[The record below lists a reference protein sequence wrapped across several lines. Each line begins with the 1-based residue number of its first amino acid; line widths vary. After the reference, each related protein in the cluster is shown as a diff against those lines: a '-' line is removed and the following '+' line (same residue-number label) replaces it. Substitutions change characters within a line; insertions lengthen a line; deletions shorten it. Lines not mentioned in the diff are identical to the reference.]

1 MKDKHFF
8 DTNIFIYSLLEAE
21 NERDKAKNEIALSL
35 VEQEDIEI
43 IISNQVLNEVSNIL
57 LKKSDFTK
65 NQIVE
70 TLQWMLDTLTLVN
83 FTPNITLNAVD
94 IVERYQFSFYD
105 SLIISSALAADCDY
119 LITEDLQDNQIITYS
134 TRQLKVI
141 NPFTIGHSKCDH

>member
-35 VEQEDIEI
+35 IEQEDIEI

-83 FTPNITLNAVD
+83 FSPNITLNAVD

-105 SLIISSALAADCDY
+105 SLIISSAIAANCDY

-141 NPFTIGHSKCDH
+141 NPFTIGHSKRDN

>member
-21 NERDKAKNEIALSL
+21 NERDKAKNETALSL
-35 VEQEDIEI
+35 LEQEDIEI

-70 TLQWMLDTLTLVN
+70 TLQWMLDTLTLVKSS
-83 FTPNITLNAVD
+83 PNITLNAVD

-105 SLIISSALAADCDY
+105 SLIISSAIAANCDY

-141 NPFTIGHSKCDH
+141 NPFTIGHSKCDN

>member
-21 NERDKAKNEIALSL
+21 NERDKAKNETALSL
-35 VEQEDIEI
+35 IEQEDIEI

-70 TLQWMLDTLTLVN
+70 TLQWMLDTLTLVH
-83 FTPNITLNAVD
+83 FSPNITLNAVD

-105 SLIISSALAADCDY
+105 SLIISSAIAADCNY

-141 NPFTIGHSKCDH
+141 NPFTIGHSKRDN

>member
-8 DTNIFIYSLLEAE
+8 DTNIFIYSLLKAE

-35 VEQEDIEI
+35 IEQEDIEI

-70 TLQWMLDTLTLVN
+70 TLQWMLDTLTLVH
-83 FTPNITLNAVD
+83 FSPNITLNAVD

-105 SLIISSALAADCDY
+105 SLIISSAIAEDCDY

-141 NPFTIGHSKCDH
+141 NRR

>member
-8 DTNIFIYSLLEAE
+8 DTNIFIYSLLKAE

-35 VEQEDIEI
+35 IEQEDIEI

-70 TLQWMLDTLTLVN
+70 TLQWMLDTLTLVKSS
-83 FTPNITLNAVD
+83 PNITLNAVD

-105 SLIISSALAADCDY
+105 SLIISSAIAANCDY

-141 NPFTIGHSKCDH
+141 NPFTIGHSKCDN